1 MSNLKWLSDSA
12 DRIKGTNTPTHSFYD
27 IPIINSPLN
36 SIALPTISQS
46 PFSRDIINTQSPKN
60 IEFRNRYS
68 NIFVDQYTR
77 AGYYFYNCSILST
90 VILRIISEILRDG
103 IEWVPKFLSKCP
115 VCAEEYHKTAKRCTM
130 CGFEG
135 EMLRPDPSQKK
146 LLINW
151 QGVSLF
157 DECNAQG
164 WDLYKLTNAFLL
176 MSLVYNQPLIL
187 CKSRYIVDEND
198 VAIDEIPQE
207 FVTLAPTKVK
217 RIFDDRGQPGNDTGF
232 MLRDRF
238 QTFPLD
244 DREVLETGFKFGK
257 KLYPVYWGVSE
268 VMTSTESNSEYFAK
282 QEIYNSHFV
291 MPSATYG
298 VPIPLLIETDIKAHI
313 ALELRI
319 EKFYST
325 GHPPGVFVIHNATR
339 DSIADVS
346 QSIKLQMQNDPF
358 TLPIIGIPS
367 SSDKTASTKWI
378 PFADNPTVQMIEVK
392 KELQERIASPYGVTG
407 MFIGDS
413 DSIRGQS
420 NEQHQL
426 AVMDRNLSNIRHHT
440 NSFLN
445 WIVRKYR
452 YITDWTIRVV
462 EPPDDQSK
470 KEAETFEIEL
480 RNAVVLKELG
490 FEVISQEDGKIEMSS
505 TPKKFDPLKALIEN
519 SNQEAGAT
527 TPAGDNPNPFAK
539 EQQGDL
545 SKNTS
550 SQNNNLSDF
559 AGGGV

>member
-1 MSNLKWLSDSA
+1 MSNMKWLSASA
-12 DRIKGTNTPTHSFYD
+12 DKTKGATKTSNIYD
-27 IPIINSPLN
+27 IPLFDSPLN
-36 SIALPTISQS
+36 TITLPALTES
-46 PFSRDIINTQSPKN
+46 PFSRDIINTKSPKN
-60 IEFRNRYS
+60 VEFRNRYS

-90 VILRIISEILRDG
+90 VILRVISEVLRDG

-115 VCAEEYHKTAKRCTM
+115 VCGEEYNKTARKCAI

-157 DECNAQG
+157 EECNAQG

-187 CKSRYIVDEND
+187 CKSRYIVDEHD
-198 VAIDEIPQE
+198 MAIDEIPQE
-207 FVTLAPTKVK
+207 FVTLSPTKVK
-217 RIFDDRGQPGNDTGF
+217 RLFDDSGQPGNDTGF

-238 QTFPLD
+238 QNFPLN
-244 DREVLETGFKFGK
+244 DREIIETGYKHGK
-257 KLYPVYWGVSE
+257 KLYPAYWAVSE
-268 VMTSTESNSEYFAK
+268 MTTSAEANSEYFAK

-313 ALELRI
+313 ALELRT

-367 SSDKTASTKWI
+367 SSDKSSTTKWI
-378 PFADNPTVQMIEVK
+378 PFADNPTIQMIEVK
-392 KELQERIASPYGVTG
+392 KELQERIAAPYGVTG
-407 MFIGDS
+407 MFMGDS

-426 AVMDRNLSNIRHHT
+426 AVMDRNLSNVRHHA

-445 WIVRKYR
+445 WVVRKYR
-452 YITDWTIRVV
+452 VITDWTIRVV
-462 EPPDDQSK
+462 EPPDDQSE
-470 KEAETFEIEL
+470 KEAENFEREL
-480 RNAVVLKELG
+480 RNAVVQKELG
-490 FEVISQEDGKIEMSS
+490 FEVISQEDGKIEMSQ
-505 TPKKFDPLKALIEN
+505 TPKKFDPLRAMIE
-519 SNQEAGAT
+519 GAMDEDSVE
-527 TPAGDNPNPFAK
+527 TPAVDSPNPFAK
-539 EQQGDL
+539 DEQKEL

-550 SQNNNLSDF
+550 YQNNPLTDIS
-559 AGGGV
+559 GGSV